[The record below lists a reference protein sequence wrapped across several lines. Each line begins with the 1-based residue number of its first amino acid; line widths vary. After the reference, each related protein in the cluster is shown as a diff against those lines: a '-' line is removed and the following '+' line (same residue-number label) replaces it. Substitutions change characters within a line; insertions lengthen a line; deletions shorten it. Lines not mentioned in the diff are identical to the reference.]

1 MAFRSNPWVQKV
13 VAAGEA
19 QLDRLTSQILGNE
32 RFVAA
37 VQTAVS
43 RTLAAKGTMDKSIR
57 AVLAT
62 MNLPSVQDI
71 DDLRSRLDELDR
83 SISELAAKIS
93 EVEKGIAAPAPKAT
107 RTRAKASAS
116 GDKASP
122 SGPKKTPAKKKA

>member
-1 MAFRSNPWVQKV
+1 VAFRSNPWVQKV

-19 QLDRLTSQILGNE
+19 QLDRLTSQFLGNE

-83 SISELAAKIS
+83 SIGELAAKLA
-93 EVEKGIAAPAPKAT
+93 EVEKGISAPAPKAP
-107 RTRAKASAS
+107 RPRAKASAS
-116 GDKASP
+116 GDKTAEA
-122 SGPKKTPAKKKA
+122 KKAPVKKKA